1 MFFAVHDIADCLT
14 QATGKTDWALCLAV
28 LFAVAAAVF
37 LRAAVCLFRAIGKGG
52 NAAGRVWLVRVCSIG
67 FGKSFCTV
75 QRAVFDWLR
84 KRTLQGAGL
93 CPAALC
99 PAVRYKKALC
109 RALPVLCFCLLSACA
124 KTSAV
129 QYEVVTAAPPAIL
142 LEPFPL
148 LPFDG
153 QTNEDLLLYTLSLQ
167 ENVRLCNERLHAIQ
181 KSIGKDRNSVGKRK

>member
-28 LFAVAAAVF
+28 LFVVAVAVL
-37 LRAAVCLFRAIGKGG
+37 LRAAVCLFRVIGKGG
-52 NAAGRVWLVRVCSIG
+52 NTAGRVRLARVCSIG
-67 FGKSFCTV
+67 FGKRFCTV

-84 KRTLQGAGL
+84 KRTFHSAGL
-93 CPAALC
+93 CPAASC
-99 PAVRYKKALC
+99 PALWKQALC

-124 KTSAV
+124 KTPAV
-129 QYEVVTAAPPAIL
+129 QYEVVTAAPPAVL

-181 KSIGKDRNSVGKRK
+181 KSISNRNNEEKRK

>member
-1 MFFAVHDIADCLT
+1 MFFAVRDIADCLT
-14 QATGKTDWALCLAV
+14 QATGKMDWALCLAV
-28 LFAVAAAVF
+28 LFAVAATVF
-37 LRAAVCLFRAIGKGG
+37 LRAAVCLFRAGKGG
-52 NAAGRVWLVRVCSIG
+52 NTVARVRLVGVCSIG
-67 FGKSFCTV
+67 FGKRFCTV

-84 KRTLQGAGL
+84 KRDFQSAWL
-93 CPAALC
+93 CPAASC
-99 PAVRYKKALC
+99 PAVRRKKVLC
-109 RALPVLCFCLLSACA
+109 RALPVLFFCLLSACA

-129 QYEVVTAAPPAIL
+129 QYEVVSAVPPAVL

-181 KSIGKDRNSVGKRK
+181 KSIGKEKE